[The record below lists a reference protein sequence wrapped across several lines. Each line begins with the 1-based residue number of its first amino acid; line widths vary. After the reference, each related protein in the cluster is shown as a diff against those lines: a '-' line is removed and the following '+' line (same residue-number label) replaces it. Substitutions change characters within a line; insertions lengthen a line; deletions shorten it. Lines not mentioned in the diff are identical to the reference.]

1 MLEPITPEDAVESYL
16 ADKELELEDSSLR
29 NHRYRLQRFLEWAG
43 ECGLE
48 DMNEITGRKLNEYKQ
63 WRSKDVNNVTLKNQL
78 GTVRQFIAF
87 CERIDAAPQGVHE
100 KMTLPTIGYMEDV
113 SEERLTSDEAEVILE
128 YCEKYEYAT
137 LRHALFYVMWHTGI
151 RSGTAHALD
160 VADLDTE
167 QGFLDIRN
175 RPETGTKL
183 KNRDRGERHVYLK
196 EDVCRVLDDYI
207 SMHHPK
213 IEDEHSRMPLFGT
226 SDGRA
231 STTTIQRNIYTITRP
246 CHYTNECPHDREI
259 QKCEAT
265 HYNTASKC
273 PSSVSPHAVRRGAI
287 TAHRNANVPKDVASD
302 RMDVSGDVLDK
313 HYDQANKS
321 EHRERRRDFLD
332 DM

>member
-1 MLEPITPEDAVESYL
+1 MLEPLTPEDAVESYL

-29 NHRYRLQRFLEWAG
+29 NHRYRLQRFLEWAD

-87 CERIDAAPQGVHE
+87 CERIDAAPKGVHE

-113 SEERLTSDEAEVILE
+113 SEERLTSDEAEAILE

-151 RSGTAHALD
+151 RTGSAHALD

-213 IEDEHSRMPLFGT
+213 VEDEHIRMPLFGT

-231 STTTIQRNIYTITRP
+231 STTTIQRNIYTLTRP

-259 QKCEAT
+259 QECEAT

-332 DM
+332 NM